1 MRARSREI
9 NIFNMSLLDI
19 LCGAL
24 GAFCF
29 MMLVLL
35 PYYKP
40 PGKETDLH
48 QQEVKT
54 QDLLDELEKLRAR
67 AQDSAVAQQMAV
79 LAQKLQDHVKQLQ
92 GQLNQLSAEND
103 QLKSQKESL
112 TAKND
117 KQALQLDMRHPFLVT
132 SLTYPSQEL
141 DIYLDSNIISEKNQR
156 NPPFDPTKA
165 HHSIFFTGDIC
176 SFSAERGFASWVNQD
191 APSGSHYKLYVKV
204 PPPTGRL
211 NSPATITVATAA
223 FGDDWHL
230 DLPNVTLSPE
240 RFWTLVGTFS
250 LTPERKPAFQEATQ
264 AEREAEWSKL
274 SKSSPPP
281 QTRPTVTTAPTT
293 PFPVQ
298 TAQPTGTPLSSEQRR
313 ALLEKSEKERRERQQ
328 HQSPSPGMSPSQSP

>member
-40 PGKETDLH
+40 PGKETDLRKE
-48 QQEVKT
+48 EVKT
-54 QDLLDELEKLRAR
+54 QDLLDELEKLRAH
-67 AQDSAVAQQMAV
+67 AQEGALAQQMAA
-79 LAQKLQDHVKQLQ
+79 LTQKLQEQLKQMQ
-92 GQLNQLSAEND
+92 GQFNQLSAENQ
-103 QLKSQKESL
+103 QLENQNQSL
-112 TAKND
+112 AAKND
-117 KQALQLDMRHPFLVT
+117 KQARQLDMRNPFLVT
-132 SLTYPSQEL
+132 SVTSPSQEL
-141 DIYLDSNIISEKNQR
+141 DIYLDSDTISEKNTP

-165 HHSIFFTGDIC
+165 HHSIFFTGDIA
-176 SFSAERGFASWVNQD
+176 SFSAERGFASWVTRD
-191 APSGSHYKLYVKV
+191 APRRSHYKLYVKV

-211 NSPATITVATAA
+211 NSPATITVASAA
-223 FGDDWHL
+223 FGDGWHL

-250 LTPERKPAFQEATQ
+250 LTSEGKPAFQEATQ
-264 AEREAEWSKL
+264 TERDAEWSKL

-281 QTRPTVTTAPTT
+281 QARPTVTAGPAM

-298 TAQPTGTPLSSEQRR
+298 TAQPSATALSPEQRR
-313 ALLEKSEKERRERQQ
+313 ALLEKLEKERREQQ
-328 HQSPSPGMSPSQSP
+328 HQQSPSPGASPSQSP

>member
-48 QQEVKT
+48 NQEVKT
-54 QDLLDELEKLRAR
+54 QELLDELEKLRAR
-67 AQDSAVAQQMAV
+67 AQDSSLAQQMTQLV
-79 LAQKLQDHVKQLQ
+79 QKLQGQLQQLQ

-103 QLKSQKESL
+103 QLKGQNQSL
-112 TAKND
+112 AAKSD
-117 KQALQLDMRHPFLVT
+117 KQTRQLDMRHPFLISVV
-132 SLTYPSQEL
+132 SSPPREL
-141 DIYLDSNIISEKNQR
+141 DIYLESDGVSEKNTS
-156 NPPFDPTKA
+156 NPPFDPNKA
-165 HHSIFFTGDIC
+165 HQPTFFAGDLAL
-176 SFSAERGFASWVNQD
+176 FWPDRGNAIWMTRD
-191 APSGSHYKLYVKV
+191 APASSHYKLYVNAS
-204 PPPTGRL
+204 R
-211 NSPATITVATAA
+211 SPAAPNSTGTTTVKGLVY
-223 FGDDWHL
+223 GDTWSL
-230 DLPNVTLSPE
+230 DLPNVTLSSD

-250 LTPERKPAFQEATQ
+250 QASEGKPAFREATQ
-264 AEREAEWSKL
+264 AERDAEWSKL

-281 QTRPTVTTAPTT
+281 LLKPTITPAPAM

-298 TAQPTGTPLSSEQRR
+298 TVQPSTAPLSPEQRR
-313 ALLEKSEKERRERQQ
+313 ALLGKLEKQRREQ
-328 HQSPSPGMSPSQSP
+328 HTPARASPSQSP